1 MSKAFNRLQSRMVR
15 FHVSEPYSNTE
26 ETRARYILSFV
37 CREMQRRF
45 HNALES
51 LFMAPAALPIREVI
65 SASMEPSAEMI
76 EPRYVNEGT
85 DSTSSPSIHKN
96 SLKSDHASYRD
107 PYHCIVCKVMEHI
120 IVSNIWKHLH
130 LKHDIILHFQHR
142 FQSGLSCESQ
152 LIETVSDWMMALDNK
167 TQIDAIRQSF

>member
-1 MSKAFNRLQSRMVR
+1 MLFGLLSNSAVSYMMIPFDILESAQAAHVEGFNRLQSRMVR

-26 ETRARYILSFV
+26 ETRARYIPSFV

-65 SASMEPSAEMI
+65 SATMEPSAEMI

-85 DSTSSPSIHKN
+85 NPTSSPSMFIGVVI
-96 SLKSDHASYRD
+96 A
-107 PYHCIVCKVMEHI
+107 EEGEI
-120 IVSNIWKHLH
+120 IMALVLV
-130 LKHDIILHFQHR
+130 
-142 FQSGLSCESQ
+142 Q
-152 LIETVSDWMMALDNK
+152 LIDIPTLAASLLKMPNTDDRSSEEGENSAMSSA
-167 TQIDAIRQSF
+167 